1 MTGRS
6 LIIYIL
12 QNGLEDEEIFKDG
25 KILGY
30 MTIDEAAVR
39 THFGRATIEAWIEIG
54 LLDGVIN
61 IGKEALI
68 PETSLL
74 KAIGTL

>member
-1 MTGRS
+1 MTGRE

-12 QNGLEDEEIFKDG
+12 QNGLENEEVFKDG

-39 THFGRATIEAWIEIG
+39 THFGRATIKAWVEEGMLDNVIRIG
-54 LLDGVIN
+54 EEV
-61 IGKEALI
+61 LI
-68 PETSLL
+68 PETSVL
-74 KAIGTL
+74 KTIGSL